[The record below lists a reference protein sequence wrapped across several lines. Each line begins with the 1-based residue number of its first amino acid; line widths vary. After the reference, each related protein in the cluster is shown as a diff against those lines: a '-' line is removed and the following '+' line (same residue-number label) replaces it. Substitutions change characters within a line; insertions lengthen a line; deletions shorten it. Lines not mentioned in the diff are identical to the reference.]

1 MKIKTKLTLGVGLLF
16 LLIILVSAVGVKYSY
31 DLKQETE
38 NILTSNYNTLQYA
51 RNMLVALEDSSENA
65 WHIFEVNLQHQANNI
80 SEIGEKEITIELR
93 NNFAA
98 YKSSTTDQVLLSE
111 IRTGIFRIMEMKMQ
125 AIERKSELAK
135 ATAGRAAFL
144 IAITGTMCFLIA
156 FILLI
161 NLPANIA
168 NPINELTESIKQIA
182 AKNYSERVRF
192 ESHSEFGQ
200 LAKSFNTMAE
210 KLSEYNSS
218 NLAKLIIEKKRI
230 EALINNM
237 HDPVIG
243 LDEQLK
249 VIFAN
254 EEALKVIGVNSED
267 IIGHSAQEL
276 SVKNDLIRN
285 LIRDLVETESR
296 NPIKQQPIKIFAN
309 NKEGYFEKETIH
321 ISITP
326 TGEKTP
332 LLIGHVIV
340 LRNIT
345 EHKELDF
352 AKTNLIATVSHE
364 FKTPISS
371 IKMSVQLLENEQT
384 GILNSEQKQLLHSI
398 DEDAGRLL
406 KITGELL
413 NMSQVE
419 SGNIQLSILPADPGE
434 IIKYAIQA
442 TQTQAEQ
449 HHIKFSIDLP
459 ETIPKVL
466 ADSEKTAW
474 VLTNLISNAIR
485 YSYENSTIFISVKE
499 LKNKVQI
506 SVRDSGQGIAPQYKD
521 KIFKRYFRVPGTKK
535 EGTGLGLA
543 ISKEFIE
550 AQHGEITVD
559 SELGAGSTF
568 TISFNTIS

>member
-16 LLIILVSAVGVKYSY
+16 LLILLLSAVGVKYSY

-51 RNMLVALEDSSENA
+51 RNMLVALEDSSEKTG
-65 WHIFEVNLQHQANNI
+65 HKFEVNLQKQENNI
-80 SEIGEKEITIELR
+80 SEIGEEEVTGELR
-93 NNFAA
+93 SNFEA
-98 YKSSTTDQVLLSE
+98 YQRNKSDKAVLSE
-111 IRTGIFRIMEMKMQ
+111 IRTGIFRIMEMNMQ
-125 AIERKSELAK
+125 AIERKSEVAK

-161 NLPANIA
+161 NLPSNISS
-168 NPINELTESIKQIA
+168 PINELTESIKQIA

-192 ESHSEFGQ
+192 ESHSEFGE

-254 EEALKVIGVNSED
+254 EEALKVIGVSSED
-267 IIGHSAQEL
+267 ILGHGAQDL
-276 SVKNDLIRN
+276 SVKNDLIRT
-285 LIRDLVETESR
+285 LIRDLVDSDSR
-296 NPIKQQPIKIFAN
+296 NPIKQQPIKIYAN

-326 TGEKTP
+326 TGEKHQ
-332 LLIGHVIV
+332 LLIGHVII

-371 IKMSVQLLENEQT
+371 IKMSVHLLENEQT
-384 GILNSEQKQLLHSI
+384 GPLNAEQKHLLHSI
-398 DEDAGRLL
+398 DEDASRLL

-419 SGNIQLSILPADPGE
+419 SGNIQLSMLPADPAE

-442 TQTQAEQ
+442 TQTQADQ
-449 HHIKFSIDLP
+449 HHIKFSIAIP

-485 YSYENSTIFISVKE
+485 YSYENSTIYLSVKE

-506 SVRDSGQGIAPQYKD
+506 SVRDTGQGIAPQYKD
-521 KIFKRYFRVPGTKK
+521 KIFERYFRVPGTKK

-543 ISKEFIE
+543 ISKEFIA
-550 AQHGEITVD
+550 AQNGEITVD
-559 SELGAGSTF
+559 SELGSGSTF

>member
-111 IRTGIFRIMEMKMQ
+111 IRTGIFRIMEMNMQ

-449 HHIKFSIDLP
+449 HHIKFSIAIP

-485 YSYENSTIFISVKE
+485 YSYENSTIYLSVKE

-506 SVRDSGQGIAPQYKD
+506 SVRDTGQGIAPQYKD
-521 KIFKRYFRVPGTKK
+521 KIFERYFRVPGTKK

-543 ISKEFIE
+543 ISKEFIA
-550 AQHGEITVD
+550 AQNGEITVD
-559 SELGAGSTF
+559 SELGSGSTF

>member
-1 MKIKTKLTLGVGLLF
+1 LDSFF
-16 LLIILVSAVGVKYSY
+16 LLIILLSAVGVKYSY

-65 WHIFEVNLQHQANNI
+65 WHKFEVNLQHQENNI

-93 NNFAA
+93 SNFAA
-98 YKSSTTDQVLLSE
+98 YKSNTTDQVLLSE
-111 IRTGIFRIMEMKMQ
+111 IRTGIFRIMEMNMQ
-125 AIERKSELAK
+125 AIERKSEVAK

-398 DEDAGRLL
+398 DEDAGRLT
-406 KITGELL
+406 KNYRGITEYVT
-413 NMSQVE
+413 SR
-419 SGNIQLSILPADPGE
+419 
-434 IIKYAIQA
+434 KWK
-442 TQTQAEQ
+442 
-449 HHIKFSIDLP
+449 H
-459 ETIPKVL
+459 
-466 ADSEKTAW
+466 
-474 VLTNLISNAIR
+474 
-485 YSYENSTIFISVKE
+485 STIHSACR
-499 LKNKVQI
+499 
-506 SVRDSGQGIAPQYKD
+506 SR
-521 KIFKRYFRVPGTKK
+521 
-535 EGTGLGLA
+535 
-543 ISKEFIE
+543 
-550 AQHGEITVD
+550 
-559 SELGAGSTF
+559 
-568 TISFNTIS
+568 